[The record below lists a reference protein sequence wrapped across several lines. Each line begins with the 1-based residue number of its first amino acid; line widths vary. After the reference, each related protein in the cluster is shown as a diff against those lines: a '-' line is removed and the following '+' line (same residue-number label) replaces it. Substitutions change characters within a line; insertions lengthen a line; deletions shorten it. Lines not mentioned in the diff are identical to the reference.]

1 MNYKDV
7 RIGNLVK
14 YKGKIYRIAGISD
27 TYPFLDTI
35 EFGAGGIDWHE
46 LEGVE
51 LNERLLVDFGFDIK
65 TNESY
70 SSGKRVLF
78 NVYMKRDFT
87 YNSIQ
92 GCWWYY
98 GRLMKSK
105 MNFAHQLQNAFYALE
120 NKELEY
126 HPTPE

>member
-14 YKGKIYRIAGISD
+14 YKGKIYRISGISD

-51 LNERLLVDFGFDIK
+51 LTFDVIKGFGFSFDMSGSACLRLPERLELYGTPDYTFGLFYENQGVVVDL
-65 TNESY
+65 NY
-70 SSGKRVLF
+70 
-78 NVYMKRDFT
+78 
-87 YNSIQ
+87 
-92 GCWWYY
+92 
-98 GRLMKSK
+98 
-105 MNFAHQLQNAFYALE
+105 AHQIQNVAHSLLGI
-120 NKELEY
+120 ELEY
-126 HPTPE
+126 NPSP